1 MRAAGDRRLKLERSL
16 PRALQ
21 TGGLTLCYQ
30 PIVMTES
37 GRPVG
42 FEALMRWEH
51 PTLGIIPPVE
61 FIPVAESTRIIGD
74 LTFWVIEQSLW
85 NLVDWT
91 ARWPYAIPP
100 YVSINVSRKQIGDAL
115 FLDQLR
121 TLLRYTKLVPG
132 ELVVEITETMSLGDP
147 VETRDFLRELRGMGL
162 KIALDDFGTGY
173 SSLRSLHE
181 LPVHMLKIEPEF
193 VAAAQNEA
201 RAFRAVDGLVR
212 MAHALGLEVVAEG
225 VEELP
230 QRQLVTQV
238 RCDLMQGYLISP
250 PLEAPSTGP
259 WLERHLPNL
268 AHDTPAAPISVTA

>member
-132 ELVVEITETMSLGDP
+132 ELVVEITPPDRAATTVVPEIRLRPATFSVNFEAWGSRSRSTTLAP
-147 VETRDFLRELRGMGL
+147 VIRRYGVCT
-162 KIALDDFGTGY
+162 
-173 SSLRSLHE
+173 SSRS
-181 LPVHMLKIEPEF
+181 
-193 VAAAQNEA
+193 
-201 RAFRAVDGLVR
+201 
-212 MAHALGLEVVAEG
+212 
-225 VEELP
+225 
-230 QRQLVTQV
+230 T
-238 RCDLMQGYLISP
+238 C
-250 PLEAPSTGP
+250 
-259 WLERHLPNL
+259 
-268 AHDTPAAPISVTA
+268 